1 MSSSIALH
9 GAERNVALSEE
20 FLRLICPD
28 KDGDSVLITYLGIMR
43 LVTVGVALIQ
53 WVFLQM
59 RE

>member
-1 MSSSIALH
+1 M
-9 GAERNVALSEE
+9 
-20 FLRLICPD
+20 ICPD